1 MIEKWCGC
9 CYNTYWNIRG
19 RKRLHISE
27 RGTIDMKAIING
39 KIVMPDCL
47 IEGKALLF
55 DKKIA
60 GICDV
65 EAVMNDATIEKIDA
79 KGNYVAPGL
88 VDMHIHGYLGEDA
101 SDGSADGIRKM
112 GEGIVKNGVTS
123 WLPTTMTVSY
133 EELKNVFTMMRE
145 LRTESEQSDYKGAQ
159 ILGINAEGPF
169 INPSK
174 KGAQAGEHIKPAD
187 AAFLKQYAD
196 IIRVF
201 TVAPEMPGNLE
212 CIEEMRRDTDLQIS
226 MGHTAATFE
235 QAMEGIEKGIGH
247 VTHLFNAQTPLAHR
261 DPGVVTAA
269 LRSKNVSTELIADTF
284 HVHPGLFQLVAEI
297 KGDKLV
303 LITDCT
309 RAGGLEDG
317 EYTLGGQP
325 IFVKGIECRLADGT
339 IAGSVLKLNNAVANF
354 MKHTDLPIWK
364 IVRMASLN
372 PAEAIGAAD
381 KKGSLRPGKD
391 ADIIIADEEFQIVS
405 TYIGGNCKYTA

>member
-1 MIEKWCGC
+1 
-9 CYNTYWNIRG
+9 
-19 RKRLHISE
+19 
-27 RGTIDMKAIING
+27 MKAIING

-65 EAVMNDATIEKIDA
+65 EAVMNDASVEKIDA

-112 GEGIVKNGVTS
+112 GEGVVKNGVTS

-133 EELKNVFTMMRE
+133 EELEKVFVMMRE
-145 LRTESEQSDYKGAQ
+145 LRTESEQEDYKGAQ

-187 AAFLKQYAD
+187 AAFIKKYAD

-201 TVAPEMPGNLE
+201 TIAPEMPGNLE
-212 CIEEMRRDTDLQIS
+212 VIEEIRRDTDLQIS
-226 MGHTAATFE
+226 MGHTGATYE
-235 QAMEGIEKGIGH
+235 QAMEGIAKGVGH
-247 VTHLFNAQTPLAHR
+247 TTHLFNAMTPLAHR

-269 LRSKNVSTELIADTF
+269 LGSKNVSTELIADTF
-284 HVHPGLFQLVAEI
+284 HVHPGLFQLVADI

-309 RAGGLEDG
+309 RAGGLPDG

-339 IAGSVLKLNNAVANF
+339 IAGSVLKLNNAVGNVLRN
-354 MKHTDLPIWK
+354 TNLPVWQV
-364 IVRMASLN
+364 VRMASLN
-372 PAEAIGAAD
+372 PAEAIGAD
-381 KKGSLRPGKD
+381 KEKGSLCPGKD
-391 ADIIIADEEFQIVS
+391 ADVIIADADFNIVA
-405 TYIGGNCKYTA
+405 TYIGGKCKYTA

>member
-1 MIEKWCGC
+1 
-9 CYNTYWNIRG
+9 
-19 RKRLHISE
+19 
-27 RGTIDMKAIING
+27 MKAIING

-60 GICDV
+60 GVCDV

-133 EELKNVFTMMRE
+133 EELEKVSVMMRD
-145 LRTESEQSDYKGAQ
+145 LRTESEQEDYKGAQ

-187 AAFLKQYAD
+187 AAFIKKYAD

-201 TVAPEMPGNLE
+201 TIAPEMPGNLE
-212 CIEEMRRDTDLQIS
+212 VIEEIRRDTDLQIS
-226 MGHTAATFE
+226 MGHTGATYE
-235 QAMEGIEKGIGH
+235 QAMEGIAKGVGH
-247 VTHLFNAQTPLAHR
+247 TTHLFNAMTPLAHR

-269 LRSKNVSTELIADTF
+269 LGSKNVSTELIADTF
-284 HVHPGLFQLVAEI
+284 HVHPGLFQLVAGI
-297 KGDKLV
+297 KGNKLV

-309 RAGGLEDG
+309 RAGGLPDG

-339 IAGSVLKLNNAVANF
+339 IAGSVLKLNNAVGNV
-354 MKHTDLPIWK
+354 MRNTDLPVWQ

-372 PAEAIGAAD
+372 PAEAIGAD
-381 KKGSLRPGKD
+381 KEKGSLCPGKD
-391 ADIIIADEEFQIVS
+391 ADIIIADADFNILA
-405 TYIGGNCKYTA
+405 TYIGGSNKYTA